1 MDPFRPPSST
11 LAFHHLG
18 FVVPNIAAAIEGFN
32 HSLEAAWEGR
42 VYEDPH
48 QRVKVAF
55 VAVRPGDPLI
65 ELIEPAAE
73 DSPVRHFLAER
84 GGGLHHVC
92 YEVDE
97 IEEQL
102 TLLRSR
108 GCMIV
113 RRPKPAIA
121 FNGRMIAWVF
131 TAQKLLVE
139 LLQKDKQQL
148 T

>member
-1 MDPFRPPSST
+1 MDTSRVPSST
-11 LAFHHLG
+11 LTFHHLG
-18 FVVPNIAAAIEGFN
+18 FVVPNIALAAKGFA
-32 HSLEAAWEGR
+32 HSLAATWDGR
-42 VYEDPH
+42 IYEDPH
-48 QRVKVAF
+48 QKVRVAF
-55 VAVRPGDPLI
+55 VAVRPGEPLI

-73 DSPVRHFLAER
+73 DSPVRHFLIDR

-102 TLLRSR
+102 TLMRSR
-108 GCMIV
+108 GCMII
-113 RRPKPAIA
+113 RRPMPAIA

-139 LLQKDKQQL
+139 LLQRDKQHL